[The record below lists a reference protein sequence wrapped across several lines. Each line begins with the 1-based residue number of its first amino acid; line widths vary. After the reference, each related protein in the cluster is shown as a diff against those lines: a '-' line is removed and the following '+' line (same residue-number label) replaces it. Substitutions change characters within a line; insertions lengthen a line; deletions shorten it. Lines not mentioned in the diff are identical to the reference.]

1 MIIQVFGI
9 KNSAASRA
17 AERFFKER
25 RITIQSVDLK
35 QKALA
40 PGEIKRFVD
49 RFSLLGLLDTEG
61 KPYIDSGLKYLK
73 VTEGE
78 LLERI
83 EKDPRLLKL
92 PLVRSAQQL
101 SIGRDEKSWKAML
114 EVPVR

>member
-1 MIIQVFGI
+1 MTIQVFGI
-9 KNSAASRA
+9 KNSASTRA

-25 RITIQSVDLK
+25 RVPIQSIDLK

-49 RFSLLGLLDTEG
+49 RFSLTALLDTES
-61 KPYIDSGLKYLK
+61 KPYVDSGLKYLK
-73 VTEGE
+73 VTEQE

-101 SIGRDEKSWKAML
+101 SIGHDEKSWKAML